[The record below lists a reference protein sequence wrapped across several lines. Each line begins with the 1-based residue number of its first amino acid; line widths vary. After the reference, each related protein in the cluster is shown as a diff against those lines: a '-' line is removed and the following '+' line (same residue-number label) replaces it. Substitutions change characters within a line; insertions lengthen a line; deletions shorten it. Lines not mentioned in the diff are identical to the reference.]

1 MHSDKF
7 IASMKSG
14 LERHNRLRRVN
25 CKKRLEN
32 NKKGNK
38 IRNISIQEF
47 RQIEGLRAYSREKV
61 QFWKNILSYTFRIA
75 VKIMLDQKMD
85 DGASIPLLNGVGFL
99 FGLIGVVALFVQQSL
114 EMFLPLLL
122 PLVVCVAF
130 CTLLFKS
137 QQNDKA
143 SEEKVSTSP
152 VRIDV
157 IWSSI
162 SSKHWQQYSVSS
174 SESNTDGMNLP

>member
-1 MHSDKF
+1 
-7 IASMKSG
+7 
-14 LERHNRLRRVN
+14 
-25 CKKRLEN
+25 
-32 NKKGNK
+32 
-38 IRNISIQEF
+38 
-47 RQIEGLRAYSREKV
+47 
-61 QFWKNILSYTFRIA
+61 
-75 VKIMLDQKMD
+75 MLDQKMD

-130 CTLLFKS
+130 CRLLFKS

-157 IWSSI
+157 I
-162 SSKHWQQYSVSS
+162 
-174 SESNTDGMNLP
+174 

>member
-1 MHSDKF
+1 
-7 IASMKSG
+7 
-14 LERHNRLRRVN
+14 
-25 CKKRLEN
+25 
-32 NKKGNK
+32 
-38 IRNISIQEF
+38 
-47 RQIEGLRAYSREKV
+47 
-61 QFWKNILSYTFRIA
+61 
-75 VKIMLDQKMD
+75 MLNQKMD

-137 QQNDKA
+137 QHNDKA

-157 IWSSI
+157 I
-162 SSKHWQQYSVSS
+162 
-174 SESNTDGMNLP
+174 

>member
-1 MHSDKF
+1 
-7 IASMKSG
+7 
-14 LERHNRLRRVN
+14 
-25 CKKRLEN
+25 
-32 NKKGNK
+32 
-38 IRNISIQEF
+38 
-47 RQIEGLRAYSREKV
+47 
-61 QFWKNILSYTFRIA
+61 
-75 VKIMLDQKMD
+75 MLDQKMD

-99 FGLIGVVALFVQQSL
+99 FGLIGVVALFVQQSR

-122 PLVVCVAF
+122 PLVVGVAF

-157 IWSSI
+157 I
-162 SSKHWQQYSVSS
+162 
-174 SESNTDGMNLP
+174 

>member
-1 MHSDKF
+1 
-7 IASMKSG
+7 
-14 LERHNRLRRVN
+14 
-25 CKKRLEN
+25 
-32 NKKGNK
+32 
-38 IRNISIQEF
+38 
-47 RQIEGLRAYSREKV
+47 
-61 QFWKNILSYTFRIA
+61 
-75 VKIMLDQKMD
+75 MD

-137 QQNDKA
+137 QQKDKA

-157 IWSSI
+157 I
-162 SSKHWQQYSVSS
+162 
-174 SESNTDGMNLP
+174 

>member
-1 MHSDKF
+1 
-7 IASMKSG
+7 
-14 LERHNRLRRVN
+14 
-25 CKKRLEN
+25 
-32 NKKGNK
+32 
-38 IRNISIQEF
+38 
-47 RQIEGLRAYSREKV
+47 
-61 QFWKNILSYTFRIA
+61 
-75 VKIMLDQKMD
+75 MLDQKMD

-130 CTLLFKS
+130 CTLRFKS

-157 IWSSI
+157 I
-162 SSKHWQQYSVSS
+162 
-174 SESNTDGMNLP
+174 

>member
-1 MHSDKF
+1 M
-7 IASMKSG
+7 
-14 LERHNRLRRVN
+14 E
-25 CKKRLEN
+25 
-32 NKKGNK
+32 
-38 IRNISIQEF
+38 
-47 RQIEGLRAYSREKV
+47 
-61 QFWKNILSYTFRIA
+61 
-75 VKIMLDQKMD
+75 IMLNQKMD

-130 CTLLFKS
+130 CTLPFKS

-157 IWSSI
+157 I
-162 SSKHWQQYSVSS
+162 
-174 SESNTDGMNLP
+174 

>member
-1 MHSDKF
+1 
-7 IASMKSG
+7 
-14 LERHNRLRRVN
+14 
-25 CKKRLEN
+25 
-32 NKKGNK
+32 
-38 IRNISIQEF
+38 
-47 RQIEGLRAYSREKV
+47 
-61 QFWKNILSYTFRIA
+61 
-75 VKIMLDQKMD
+75 MD
-85 DGASIPLLNGVGFL
+85 DGASVPLLNGVGFL

-130 CTLLFKS
+130 CTLLFKA

-157 IWSSI
+157 I
-162 SSKHWQQYSVSS
+162 
-174 SESNTDGMNLP
+174 

>member
-1 MHSDKF
+1 M
-7 IASMKSG
+7 
-14 LERHNRLRRVN
+14 E
-25 CKKRLEN
+25 
-32 NKKGNK
+32 
-38 IRNISIQEF
+38 
-47 RQIEGLRAYSREKV
+47 
-61 QFWKNILSYTFRIA
+61 
-75 VKIMLDQKMD
+75 IMLNQKMD

-130 CTLLFKS
+130 CPLLFKS

-143 SEEKVSTSP
+143 SEEKVATSP

-157 IWSSI
+157 I
-162 SSKHWQQYSVSS
+162 
-174 SESNTDGMNLP
+174 

>member
-1 MHSDKF
+1 M
-7 IASMKSG
+7 
-14 LERHNRLRRVN
+14 
-25 CKKRLEN
+25 
-32 NKKGNK
+32 
-38 IRNISIQEF
+38 
-47 RQIEGLRAYSREKV
+47 
-61 QFWKNILSYTFRIA
+61 T
-75 VKIMLDQKMD
+75 IMLNQKMD

-157 IWSSI
+157 I
-162 SSKHWQQYSVSS
+162 
-174 SESNTDGMNLP
+174 

>member
-1 MHSDKF
+1 
-7 IASMKSG
+7 
-14 LERHNRLRRVN
+14 
-25 CKKRLEN
+25 
-32 NKKGNK
+32 
-38 IRNISIQEF
+38 
-47 RQIEGLRAYSREKV
+47 
-61 QFWKNILSYTFRIA
+61 
-75 VKIMLDQKMD
+75 MLDQKMD

-122 PLVVCVAF
+122 PLVVSVAF

-157 IWSSI
+157 I
-162 SSKHWQQYSVSS
+162 
-174 SESNTDGMNLP
+174 